1 MNSFIRRSWVEIDLS
16 QIKKNYEL
24 YKKIYHKP
32 LLSWLLSRQTH
43 MGMVI

>member
-16 QIKKNYEL
+16 QLKKNYEL

-32 LLSWLLSRQTH
+32 LLLWLLLRQMH
-43 MGMVI
+43 MDMVI